1 MRYKVDLKG
10 FMAECESNYFR
21 LRKLFPLLA
30 EGRELHIAMPPQNTT
45 RFVVAVLENTLFTT
59 LLGVR
64 QEGGGSAKQLP
75 WLVAPAMRVR
85 LYHDAKL
92 AEVVAC
98 DRATQ
103 VWPRHHYPN
112 ERMFQPD
119 EKAQWN
125 RFLGEWL
132 TALLDHGYRLVADC
146 EPTDAAPRTTAL
158 ARWRAATTAAD
169 DSPPAARVFAARG
182 G

>member
-10 FMAECESNYFR
+10 FMAECETNYFR
-21 LRKLFPLLA
+21 LRKLLPLLV
-30 EGRELHIAMPPQNTT
+30 EGRELHIAMSPGNTA
-45 RFVVAVLENTLFTT
+45 RVVVAVLETTLFTT
-59 LLGVR
+59 LIGVR
-64 QEGGGSAKQLP
+64 QQGGGSAEVP

-132 TALLDHGYRLVADC
+132 AALLDGGYRLVADG
-146 EPTDAAPRTTAL
+146 EPADAAPRATAL
-158 ARWRAATTAAD
+158 ARWRAATKAVG
-169 DSPPAARVFAARG
+169 DSPPATKAFAARG
-182 G
+182 